1 MSIKG
6 LLCAIPIAMV
16 LVGLGAGVVI
26 GIQKKHDCEARGGT
40 LIHAVFSSECVALER
55 R

>member
-6 LLCAIPIAMV
+6 LLCAIPLALV
-16 LVGLGAGVVI
+16 FVGLGVGVYV

-40 LIHAVFSSECVALER
+40 LIRAVFSSECVALEHR
-55 R
+55 